1 MCRTVGTKIP
11 SESPSQVSLFTV
23 CLATVKRSRN
33 FVQMSIRLQPSS
45 QVDGNCSA
53 SSLNR
58 PTNSA
63 RRPKIIETA
72 TKKVGTF
79 FIFCR
84 PLPNERIFHRMRCP
98 FPVHFLPPWPFSGS
112 WLCGC
117 SRFSRPEEAGDVPY
131 PTQKKSSAQLTST
144 RSCHISHSATK
155 RTHLSCVLKDLAAY
169 LAKYLSLNSL
179 SYSY

>member
-33 FVQMSIRLQPSS
+33 FVQRSIRLQPSS

-84 PLPNERIFHRMRCP
+84 PLPNERIFHRRDAHFP
-98 FPVHFLPPWPFSGS
+98 FISCLLGRSVAADCAAAADSAARKRRATSLIPP
-112 WLCGC
+112 
-117 SRFSRPEEAGDVPY
+117 
-131 PTQKKSSAQLTST
+131 
-144 RSCHISHSATK
+144 K
-155 RTHLSCVLKDLAAY
+155 RNHPH
-169 LAKYLSLNSL
+169 NSL
-179 SYSY
+179 QHEVVTFRIPQPNEPT